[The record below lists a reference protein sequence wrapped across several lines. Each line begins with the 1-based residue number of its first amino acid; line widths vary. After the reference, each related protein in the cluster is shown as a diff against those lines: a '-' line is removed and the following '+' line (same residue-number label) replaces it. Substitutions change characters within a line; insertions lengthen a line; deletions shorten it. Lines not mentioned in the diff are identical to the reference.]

1 MISKTSANSN
11 TTLAHRLWS
20 WWVLRFKLAEVGPQW
35 ITIFSPLCP
44 YAKYPK
50 SPCPARPWSSFILDG
65 LSPFLLKM
73 WPWKI
78 HLIHFPALT
87 PPITGFLS
95 HLWLAAVRIRWCPSW
110 PQWLTQMCRACLKMW
125 EIPVGYLWMCNFF
138 HEDTYECAILH
149 FFHDPGILE
158 ILFLNGTQAY
168 ANIWSALK
176 PAQGIASWGAF
187 RASAWDHRTNWH
199 LPRTLW
205 LFNIAMV

>member
-149 FFHDPGILE
+149 FFSWPWNFGDPIFERNPSVRKYLKRFEASSRNCQLGGIPCLC
-158 ILFLNGTQAY
+158 LGSSDKLTF
-168 ANIWSALK
+168 
-176 PAQGIASWGAF
+176 ASYP
-187 RASAWDHRTNWH
+187 
-199 LPRTLW
+199 LV
-205 LFNIAMV
+205 I